1 MQITTIGYKLCITF
15 LYDLK
20 TTLLFDSKQYLYKKY
35 QEAMHTSFLLV
46 VIAKCH
52 INQINTCERLIGPFN
67 TIYQKI
73 LFH

>member
-35 QEAMHTSFLLV
+35 Q
-46 VIAKCH
+46 
-52 INQINTCERLIGPFN
+52 
-67 TIYQKI
+67 
-73 LFH
+73 